1 MSRPRIYITR
11 KVPEKTIK
19 AFADSFE
26 INMWEKEDEPVPRN
40 ILIEEIK
47 HTDGL
52 LCVLSDNID
61 QELLNQGSRLKVVAN
76 LAVGYDNIDL
86 NAAKQYGITV
96 TNTPDVLTETTADL
110 AFALLMATA
119 RRIVEANHYIE
130 KDLWNNWSPYLLAGS
145 DIHHQTI
152 GIVGMGRIGEAIARR
167 AKGFG
172 MSVVYHNRSRKYDAE
187 KELQAT
193 YVAFDQLLSEADFV
207 VSVVPLTKETAGIFD
222 ENAFNK
228 MKSSAIFIN
237 VSRGATVDEDAL
249 VKALKTKQISAAG
262 LDVFHEE
269 PIRANHP
276 LMELENAL
284 CLPHIG
290 SASINTRTKMIDLC
304 MENIT
309 AVLQGKTPKTSV
321 Q

>member
-11 KVPEKTIK
+11 KIPKETIK
-19 AFADSFE
+19 AFEDSFE
-26 INMWEKEDEPVPRN
+26 IKMWEKEDEPVPRD
-40 ILIEEIK
+40 ILLAEIRQ
-47 HTDGL
+47 TDGL
-52 LCVLSDNID
+52 LCVLSDNIN
-61 QELLNQGSRLKVVAN
+61 QELLNEGSHLKVVAN

-86 NAAKQYGITV
+86 DAAKQYGIAV

-130 KDLWNNWSPYLLAGS
+130 EDQWNNWSPYLMAGS

-172 MSVVYHNRSRKYDAE
+172 MSVLYHNRSRKYEAE
-187 KELQAT
+187 KKLQAT
-193 YVAFDQLLSEADFV
+193 YVPFDRLLSEADFV
-207 VSVVPLTKETAGIFD
+207 VSVVPLTKETAGIFN
-222 ENAFNK
+222 ERAFSK

-237 VSRGATVDEDAL
+237 VSRGATVDEEAL
-249 VKALKTKQISAAG
+249 VKALKTKQIKAAG
-262 LDVFHEE
+262 LDVFNEE

-276 LMELENAL
+276 LMGLENVI

-290 SASINTRTKMIDLC
+290 SASINTRTEMIDLC
-304 MENIT
+304 MGNIT
-309 AVLQGKTPKTSV
+309 AVLQGKAPKTPV

>member
-11 KVPEKTIK
+11 KVPKKTIK

-26 INMWEKEDEPVPRN
+26 INMWEKEDEPVPRD

-61 QELLNQGSRLKVVAN
+61 QELINQGSRIKVVAN

-86 NAAKQYGITV
+86 DAAKQYGITV

-119 RRIVEANHYIE
+119 RRIVEANDYIE

-172 MSVVYHNRSRKYDAE
+172 MSVLYHNRSRKYDAE

-193 YVAFDQLLSEADFV
+193 YVAFDQLLDEADFV
-207 VSVVPLTKETAGIFD
+207 VSVVPLTKETAGIFNED
-222 ENAFNK
+222 AFNK

-237 VSRGATVDEDAL
+237 VSRGATVDEEAL
-249 VKALKTKQISAAG
+249 VKALKTKQIKAAG

-269 PIRANHP
+269 PIRGNHP
-276 LMELENAL
+276 LMGLENVI

-304 MENIT
+304 MDNIT
-309 AVLQGKTPKTSV
+309 AVLQGKPPRTPV